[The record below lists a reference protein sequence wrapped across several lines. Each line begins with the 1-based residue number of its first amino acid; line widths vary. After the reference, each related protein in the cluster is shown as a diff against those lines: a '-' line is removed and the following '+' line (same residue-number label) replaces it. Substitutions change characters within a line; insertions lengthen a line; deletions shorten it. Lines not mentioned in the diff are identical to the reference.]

1 MWKMTV
7 HTIKGGFEET
17 IVKDIRT
24 KIYDRNENVLL
35 IFVGRPRK
43 GKSLCTIQT
52 LHKID
57 HNFDTKTVCAFE
69 LEKFFQ
75 ILDDEKTTMKAV
87 MCEEFGLKA
96 DRRNFMTKT
105 NKYLRQYWQVSG
117 YRANCIALTVPSM
130 LYIDSGIE
138 PLVDYVFDAVKA
150 WKRKVNGK
158 SHLIKARF
166 NVLKFQHNAISTKTY
181 KKHPPFWVRN
191 RMRKIGTCTIHAPPE
206 DVICRYLEDSIPY
219 KERVSKEK
227 SKQINLDVAGIIEK
241 KESFIDKQRQTTDAL
256 VDDLARSV
264 IDTVPEY
271 STIGYR
277 SIVKMFGKSH
287 KIGEGRARKIA
298 EKIKNIINTKNASNL
313 VDAAAGV
320 HSV

>member
-1 MWKMTV
+1 MV
-7 HTIKGGFEET
+7 RTIKGGFERFV
-17 IVKDIRT
+17 IHDIRN
-24 KIYDRNENVLL
+24 KIYNRNENVLL
-35 IFVGRPRK
+35 VFVGRPRK

-150 WKRKVNGK
+150 WKNKVGGK
-158 SHLIKARF
+158 SYLIKTKF

-181 KKHPPFWVRN
+181 KKHPSFFDR
-191 RMRKIGTCTIHAPPE
+191 RKMLKIGSVIIHAPPE
-206 DVICRYLEDSIPY
+206 DIVMRYLEDSIPY
-219 KERVSKEK
+219 KEKITKEK
-227 SKQINLDVAGIIEK
+227 SKAINEDVVNA
-241 KESFIDKQRQTTDAL
+241 DKVKPRNNVREENDAL
-256 VDDLARSV
+256 CEQLAIAA
-264 IDTVPEY
+264 IDTVPDAGKL
-271 STIGYR
+271 GYR
-277 SIVKMFGKSH
+277 SIVKMFGGSH
-287 KIGEGRARKIA
+287 RIGEARAMLIV
-298 EKIKNIINTKNASNL
+298 EKIKKIINTKNVPISVN
-313 VDAAAGV
+313 AAAGV
-320 HSV
+320 QSV